1 MITNCNF
8 KLGSTPHL
16 CISPKCKKYFKKIL
30 VNDDNIIMNE
40 FFGQCFAADN
50 ALKSSDCLVHAEKS
64 YWELA
69 K

>member
-8 KLGSTPHL
+8 KLGLTPHP